1 MFEILR
7 LEDHDYHNL
16 SIDSILNLLYK
27 RPRIDYRVS
36 EYVFDYI
43 NKNILEQNKIMK
55 NGNYRICFSFQFYNQ
70 ENHKYHK
77 DTIFCT
83 ENTKYSFHLFTL
95 TENGIKYKEI
105 MIFCYSTELTEKI
118 TPKEYANIVYDMM
131 GAFLTSKYKKITEE
145 TMDKNRKGMD
155 YNLIESFKFPASFE
169 NQKYFLDNPSIK
181 KMSVSNGKEV
191 NLIEIDIREKY
202 IEHYGY

>member
-1 MFEILR
+1 
-7 LEDHDYHNL
+7 
-16 SIDSILNLLYK
+16 
-27 RPRIDYRVS
+27 
-36 EYVFDYI
+36 
-43 NKNILEQNKIMK
+43 
-55 NGNYRICFSFQFYNQ
+55 
-70 ENHKYHK
+70 
-77 DTIFCT
+77 
-83 ENTKYSFHLFTL
+83 
-95 TENGIKYKEI
+95 

-131 GAFLTSKYKKITEE
+131 GAFLTSKYKKITKE

-155 YNLIESFKFPASFE
+155 YNLIESFKFPAPFE

-191 NLIEIDIREKY
+191 NLIEIDIKEKY